1 MRSNIRKNVV
11 ITGVIL
17 MTSVI
22 TTFLFKI
29 SQLRY

>member
-1 MRSNIRKNVV
+1 MRSDIRKNVV

-29 SQLRY
+29 S

>member
-1 MRSNIRKNVV
+1 MRSDIRKKVV

-22 TTFLFKI
+22 TIFLFKI
-29 SQLRY
+29 S

>member
-11 ITGVIL
+11 IIGVML

-22 TTFLFKI
+22 TIFLFKI
-29 SQLRY
+29 S

>member
-1 MRSNIRKNVV
+1 MRSDIRKKVV

-29 SQLRY
+29 S

>member
-1 MRSNIRKNVV
+1 MRGNIRKNVV

-29 SQLRY
+29 S

>member
-1 MRSNIRKNVV
+1 MRSDIRKKVV

-17 MTSVI
+17 MTSVVTI
-22 TTFLFKI
+22 FLFKI

>member
-1 MRSNIRKNVV
+1 MRSNIRKSVV

-17 MTSVI
+17 MTSVV

-29 SQLRY
+29 S

>member
-1 MRSNIRKNVV
+1 MRSNIRKKVV

-22 TTFLFKI
+22 TIFLFKI
-29 SQLRY
+29 S

>member
-1 MRSNIRKNVV
+1 MRSDIRKKVV

-22 TTFLFKI
+22 TIFLFRI
-29 SQLRY
+29 S

>member
-22 TTFLFKI
+22 TIFLFKI
-29 SQLRY
+29 S

>member
-29 SQLRY
+29 S

>member
-17 MTSVI
+17 MTSVVI
-22 TTFLFKI
+22 TFLFKI

>member
-1 MRSNIRKNVV
+1 MRSNIRKNVA

-17 MTSVI
+17 MTSVV

-29 SQLRY
+29 S

>member
-1 MRSNIRKNVV
+1 MRSNIRKSVV

-22 TTFLFKI
+22 TIFLFKI
-29 SQLRY
+29 S

>member
-1 MRSNIRKNVV
+1 MRSNIRKKVV

-29 SQLRY
+29 S